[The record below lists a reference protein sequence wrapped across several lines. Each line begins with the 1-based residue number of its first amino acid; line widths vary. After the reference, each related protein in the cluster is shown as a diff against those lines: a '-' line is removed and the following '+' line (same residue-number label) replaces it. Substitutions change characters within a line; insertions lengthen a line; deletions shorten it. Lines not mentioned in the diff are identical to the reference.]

1 MKKQL
6 IIAAMVFAASSA
18 FSADMRE
25 PVKSIALKDG
35 GTVYVFSDGKMAT
48 TDRRGRAY
56 RVRPGTMLE
65 AADGSQVTID
75 SNETSRL
82 ETYFHEKYGSGA

>member
-1 MKKQL
+1 MKKL
-6 IIAAMVFAASSA
+6 IIAAMVFAVSSA

-25 PVKSIALKDG
+25 PVKTIALKDG

-48 TDRRGRAY
+48 TDNRGRTY

-65 AADGSQVTID
+65 AADGSKVTID

-82 ETYFHEKYGSGA
+82 ETYLHEKHGGGA